1 MSLLKSYL
9 YVHAVWSVSG
19 QRPLLQRSV
28 RTVLSAHMLKSA
40 EEKGIRILKANGG
53 ADHLHL
59 LLHLHPAQN
68 LAQLVRQLKS
78 ESTDWLNTTQIVS
91 ESFQWEEDY
100 VAYSVSPNVI
110 RQVSEYIDRQE
121 EYHQTKTFQ
130 DEMAVFDALQSNQP

>member
-1 MSLLKSYL
+1 MSSAKSYL
-9 YVHAVWSVSG
+9 YIHAVWAVGG

-53 ADHLHL
+53 VDHLHL

-78 ESTDWLNTTQIVS
+78 ESMDWLNTTQIVS
-91 ESFQWEEDY
+91 EPFQWEEDY

-121 EYHQTKTFQ
+121 EYHLAKTFQ
-130 DEMAVFDALQSNQP
+130 EEMAIFDALQSNPS